1 MKQMGNQKKGY
12 AVAFLLGTVGGG
24 LFITLATKAI
34 PGMMSKMMS
43 AMMQNM
49 MAGMRES
56 GCDPSEM

>member
-24 LFITLATKAI
+24 LFVAMATKAI
-34 PGMMSKMMS
+34 PVMMSKMMS
-43 AMMQNM
+43 TMMQNM

-56 GCDPSEM
+56 GCDPLEM